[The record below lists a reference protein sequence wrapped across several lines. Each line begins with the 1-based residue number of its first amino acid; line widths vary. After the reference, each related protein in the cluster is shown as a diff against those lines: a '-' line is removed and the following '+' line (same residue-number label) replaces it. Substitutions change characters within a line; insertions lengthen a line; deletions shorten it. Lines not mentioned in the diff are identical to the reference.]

1 MSSTNSTDLLLIT
14 KVLDDING
22 EVVGSDTDYG
32 MHYTLLAIG
41 MSGQEM
47 VDKLNSNF
55 SATDAQLKSFNDDIA
70 IRIISSNI
78 KEIKVE
84 NGVVMYTTDNENWVS
99 LQSTWGSI
107 LGDITKQTDLYQILG
122 NKVNISTFNE
132 LQAIVNKNKSDIS
145 DLVINV
151 NNLTSSINNI
161 SNIISGTNGIL
172 IRLNNIE
179 TTLDTKISS
188 TQVKAIRSIDGVSL
202 EFTTDNVTWNPVS
215 DVGIVEWGNIIGDI
229 SNQADLI
236 AKFNS
241 INSDLLDIQSN
252 IQSIQNDIS
261 ELRSLY
267 NDLSNLLFQT
277 STVTYL
283 SEYEYLQLIND
294 ENSQVN
300 ENTVYIVSPGGYPE
314 D

>member
-107 LGDITKQTDLYQILG
+107 LGDITKQTDLYQILE